1 MTPTSTDF
9 DCHPSAY
16 FGRKPCGHNC
26 VHGLKLV
33 APCRDNGGG
42 DTGHHRI

>member
-1 MTPTSTDF
+1 MTPASVDF
-9 DCHPSAY
+9 DCPPSVY
-16 FGRKPCGHNC
+16 FGRKLCGHNC

-33 APCRDNGGG
+33 GTSEDNGGG